1 MEGHAQQPRP
11 AARQLLHGH
20 VRAAVLNGK
29 AALAGALPSGQR
41 LNLSIVLPL
50 RNQAELTNLVSR
62 LYDPSSSDYHHFLSA
77 SQFTEQFAPTAED
90 YQAALQFAR
99 ANGFTVGAAPA
110 NRLVVPISGTAAQ
123 VEKTFNVRMRLYHH
137 PTQNRLFFSPD
148 REPSLDLAVP
158 IAHIAG
164 LSNFSTPQP
173 LLQHAVADDGQS
185 AAAATGSGPGGS
197 FLSSDMRAAYYGGT
211 ALTGSGQTVGLLEF
225 DGYDASDVNQ
235 TFTSMGQSSAVPVN
249 NVLLDGV
256 TGASVSGDDSE
267 EVADIVQAIGM
278 APGLSQVRVYIG
290 SNDVDLLNAIASE
303 DVAQQVSISWS
314 WSPDDPATDEI
325 FFEECAAQG
334 QSVFA
339 ASGDWGEFDP
349 YFDSFYPAE
358 DTFVTATGGTVLTT
372 GDAAWNAETAWNRSG
387 GGISPDGIPIPAWQA
402 GVATSTN
409 GGSTTLR
416 NVPDVAAEANTDNYI
431 CSSGVCSGN
440 WGGTSFAA
448 PRWAGFMALVNQ
460 QAAQQGEP
468 AVGFLDPLLYT
479 LGQSSNYADQFHD
492 VVIGNNDAR
501 GNCCGWPYYNAVPGY
516 DLVTGWGSPSGQG
529 LIDALAPHTSSATYQ
544 LSSSAVTV
552 TVAPGS
558 SAATTIA
565 IGKKAGFSGSVS
577 LAVSGLP
584 ADVTASWSENPA
596 SGTSILTLNAGNSV
610 QRGSYLITV
619 TGRSGSETESTSFA
633 LAVNAPGF
641 TLVASPASVKIYP
654 GTSNS
659 VSVVVTAAGGFNGQV
674 HLAVTAGLP
683 AGITAAWVSD
693 PATGISSLT
702 LTASN
707 SISTNTEA
715 MLTITGTSDGQTAT
729 TTLALV
735 VNPPVFYLNVSPS
748 PSSIAQGGSV
758 TFAVSAIP
766 VDKTSD
772 TIKLSA
778 PALPPGVTAAFNPS
792 TISFGQ
798 TSMLT
803 LTAGSSA
810 PIGAGLVAIEAAG
823 SLAETIG
830 QFNLAVTAKA
840 SPSFA
845 LSVAESSLLVTQD
858 ASAIDGVTVTPQN
871 GFTGSVNLSVTS
883 PLPAGIT
890 ASFTPS
896 STTGS
901 SRLTLTAS
909 STAATG
915 FYPLWITG
923 VSGTQSTTACV
934 FVTVNPPPGFSLN
947 ASPGLIG
954 LSQGATVTDAL
965 TVVPQPGFTGNVN
978 LSVTS
983 PLPAGLTASLGS
995 SSTAANTV
1003 LTLAAD
1009 YAVPA
1014 GSYPVTISGSS
1025 GNRTVTTTLSVTIAP
1040 ALVMPTSISL
1050 SVTPA
1055 GGTLTVGSLFML
1067 TATVTPAGSAAPPV
1081 GDVVF
1086 NIGST
1091 TQAAPLNASGI
1102 AVYSGTV
1109 PAAPGDLTLSATY
1122 QGTTGFASS
1131 ASTDLNV
1138 IVATAASPQFN
1149 LGATAIA
1156 LTPGAASGNTSI
1168 VTITPA
1174 GGFTGAVTL
1183 TASIIA
1189 SPTGAKNL
1197 PTFRFGG
1204 SNPVQVGSSG
1214 AASATLIVLTTN
1226 GATTTAASART
1237 VFPWYGP
1244 GGAALACLFFF
1255 GIPSRRR
1262 AWRALLGM
1270 FALFAI
1276 LAGGAVGCG
1285 GNITPSASSSSA
1297 GTTSGVYTIAV
1308 TGVSGATT
1316 ATTHVTLTVE

>member
-1 MEGHAQQPRP
+1 M
-11 AARQLLHGH
+11 
-20 VRAAVLNGK
+20 RAAVLNGK
-29 AALAGALPSGQR
+29 AALAGALPPSER

-50 RNQAELTNLVSR
+50 RNPADLTNLLSR

-77 SQFTEQFAPTAED
+77 SEFTEQFAPTAQD
-90 YQAALQFAR
+90 YQSVIQFAQ
-99 ANGFTVGAAPA
+99 ANGFTVGATPA
-110 NRLVVPISGTAAQ
+110 NRIVVPISGTTAQ
-123 VEKTFNVRMRLYHH
+123 VERAFNVKMGIYHH
-137 PTQNRLFFSPD
+137 PTQNRLFYSPD
-148 REPSLDLAVP
+148 REPALDLAVP

-164 LSNFSTPQP
+164 LNNFSAPQP
-173 LLQHAVADDGQS
+173 LLRQAVPEDGQS

-211 ALTGSGQTVGLLEF
+211 ALTGAGQTVGLLEF
-225 DGYDASDVNQ
+225 DGYNPSDVQQ
-235 TFTSMGQSSAVPVN
+235 TFTSAGQSSAVPVN

-278 APGLSQVRVYIG
+278 APGLSQVRVYVG

-334 QSVFA
+334 QSIFA

-358 DTFVTATGGTVLTT
+358 DAFVTATGGTVLTT
-372 GDAAWNAETAWNRSG
+372 GDAAWNAETAWNRTG

-402 GVATSTN
+402 GIATSTN
-409 GGSTTLR
+409 GGSATLR

-431 CSSGVCSGN
+431 CSSGVCSGD

-468 AVGFLDPLLYT
+468 AVGFLDPLLYA
-479 LGQSSNYADQFHD
+479 LGQGSGYADQFHD
-492 VVIGNNDAR
+492 IVIGNNDAR

-516 DLVTGWGSPSGQG
+516 DLVTGWGSPSGQS
-529 LIDALAPHTSSATYQ
+529 LIDALAPATSSATFE
-544 LSSSAVTV
+544 LSSSAGAV

-565 IGKKAGFSGSVS
+565 IAKKAGFSGSVS

-584 ADVTASWSENPA
+584 AGVTASWSRNPA
-596 SGTSILTLNAGNSV
+596 SERSLLTLNAGNSLS
-610 QRGSYLITV
+610 RGSYLITV
-619 TGRSGSETESTSFA
+619 TGSSGAETESTSFA

-641 TLVASPASVKIYP
+641 TLVASPASLKIYP

-659 VSVVVTAAGGFNGQV
+659 VSVVVTSAGGFNGQV
-674 HLAVTAGLP
+674 HLAITGGLP
-683 AGITAAWVSD
+683 AGITAAWVDDS
-693 PATGISSLT
+693 TSGISSLT

-707 SISTNTEA
+707 SISANTEA
-715 MLTITGTSDGQTAT
+715 ILTITGASGSQTAT

-748 PSSIAQGGSV
+748 PSAIAQGGSV

-766 VDKTSD
+766 VDKASD

-778 PALPPGVTAAFNPS
+778 PQLPPGVTATFNPS
-792 TISFGQ
+792 SISFGQ
-798 TSMLT
+798 TSILT
-803 LTAGSSA
+803 LTAASSA
-810 PIGAGLVAIEAAG
+810 PVGAGLVAIEAIG

-845 LSVAESSLLVTQD
+845 LSVAQSSLIVTQG
-858 ASAIDGVTVTPQN
+858 ASAADGVIVTPQN
-871 GFTGSVNLSVTS
+871 GFTGSVNLALTTA
-883 PLPAGIT
+883 LPAGVT
-890 ASFTPS
+890 ASFA
-896 STTGS
+896 
-901 SRLTLTAS
+901 LS
-909 STAATG
+909 STAGSSQLTISAASTATAG

-923 VSGTQSTTACV
+923 ISGAQSTTACI

-947 ASPGLIG
+947 ASPGSIN
-954 LSQGATVTDAL
+954 LSQGATAIDAVA
-965 TVVPQPGFTGNVN
+965 VVPQPGFTGNVN

-983 PLPAGLTASLGS
+983 PLPAGLTASFAPG
-995 SSTAANTV
+995 STAGTSM
-1003 LTLAAD
+1003 LTLAAG
-1009 YAVPA
+1009 YAVSP
-1014 GSYPVTISGSS
+1014 GSYSVTISGFS
-1025 GNRTVTTTLSVTIAP
+1025 GNRTVTATLPLTIAP

-1055 GGTLTVGSLFML
+1055 GGMLTVGSPFTL
-1067 TATVTPAGSAAPPV
+1067 TATVTPAGAAAPPV

-1091 TQAAPLNASGI
+1091 TQAAPLNSSGV

-1109 PAAPGDLTLSATY
+1109 PATPGDLTLSATY
-1122 QGTTGFASS
+1122 QGATGFASS
-1131 ASTDLNV
+1131 ASTDLNET
-1138 IVATAASPQFN
+1138 IATAAPPQFN
-1149 LGATAIA
+1149 LAATAIA
-1156 LTPGAASGNTSI
+1156 LAPGAASGNTST

-1183 TASIIA
+1183 TASIVS
-1189 SPTGAKNL
+1189 SPIGAKNL
-1197 PTFRFGG
+1197 PTFSFGA
-1204 SNPVQVGSSG
+1204 SSPVQVGSNG
-1214 AASATLIVLTTN
+1214 AASATLTVSTTN
-1226 GATTTAASART
+1226 GATAMANPASS
-1237 VFPWYGP
+1237 VFPWYAP

-1270 FALFAI
+1270 LTLFLA
-1276 LAGGAVGCG
+1276 LAGGAVACS
-1285 GNITPSASSSSA
+1285 GNIMHSETSSST
-1297 GTTSGVYTIAV
+1297 GTTPGVYTITV

-1316 ATTHVTLTVE
+1316 ATANVALTVQ